1 MLNGVPPI
9 NPKRVF
15 YVAGPGDAVGA
26 HRHWIAGRQDPTEVS
41 VTFSS
46 QVEQYCRDVGAALY
60 IVCYHKRRDFLQDG
74 DVRIEHWPKFWPL
87 ARGGRYHLREVL
99 YGLGLLQRAIRF
111 RADVAILDS
120 GCTHY
125 FVQSLFALAGIK
137 VVPVLHNALWPEG
150 FRPRGVS
157 ARVIQTLDRLFFRRS
172 AFATI
177 CVSPVCERQV
187 RELARA
193 TKGPLVQARAQYLPG
208 YFDRI
213 PPAPPHDR
221 RPFQIMFIGRIVE
234 SKGVLDIAEMA
245 RYIEDRA
252 AGRVRWVIC
261 GTGETF
267 EALQRRVQTLKLEA
281 VIRLTGWITLEN
293 LANVYAGSHCSIV
306 PTRSTFVEGMAMTAV
321 EAILAGRP
329 IISNPVVP
337 ALEVLRPA
345 AIAART
351 NEPLSYAEEIL
362 KLIDDPDR
370 YRSMVDACAEVSRPF
385 LDPANGLTHVLKAVL
400 NGASHERQP
409 AVVNGKEKTTVS

>member
-1 MLNGVPPI
+1 MPKGVPPI

-46 QVEQYCRDVGAALY
+46 QVEQYCRDAGAALY
-60 IVCYHKRRDFLQDG
+60 IVCYHRRRDFLEDG
-74 DVRIEHWPKFWPL
+74 DVKIEHWPKFWPQ
-87 ARGGRYHLREVL
+87 AKGARYHLREAL
-99 YGLGLLQRAIRF
+99 YGLGLLWRAIRF

-150 FRPRGVS
+150 FRPRGGV
-157 ARVIQTLDRLFFRRS
+157 ARGIQALDRLFFRRV

-187 RELARA
+187 RELAGSTR
-193 TKGPLVQARAQYLPG
+193 GPLVHTRAQYRPG
-208 YFDRI
+208 YFDCI
-213 PPAPPHDR
+213 PPAPAHDR

-245 RYIEDRA
+245 RHIEDRA
-252 AGRVRWVIC
+252 PGRVRWVIC

-267 EALQRRVQTLKLEA
+267 EALQHRVRDLKLDE
-281 VIRLTGWITLEN
+281 VVRLTGWITLED
-293 LANVYAGSHCSIV
+293 LAKVYADSHCSIV

-329 IISNPVVP
+329 LISNPVVP

-370 YRSMVDACAEVSRPF
+370 YRSMVAACLEVSRPF
-385 LDPANGLTHVLKAVL
+385 LDPANGLTQVLKAVL
-400 NGASHERQP
+400 NGESTEREH
-409 AVVNGKEKTTVS
+409 AGVDRKEKAAVS